1 MRMLVMQVGIMRVL
15 VHHRR
20 VAVRMGVRFARR
32 IGRRVRVPVVL
43 VVRVP
48 VLVLHRFVDV
58 LVIVAL
64 GDMEPDADNHQHCR
78 Q

>member
-1 MRMLVMQVGIMRVL
+1 MAVAYGLVAMPMRMRLCRWNASVVS
-15 VHHRR
+15 
-20 VAVRMGVRFARR
+20 VAM
-32 IGRRVRVPVVL
+32 VL